1 MVEVVLAVRD
11 DNHGVGGDG
20 GVMWCVAWWCDGDD
34 VKVAVAAVKW
44 GRRGVAARGG
54 EWCGGSYRSREGEYS
69 WGSPEMFFGVGGG
82 SRMWAAVAGVVAG
95 NVTTIGQNSTNN
107 TNTFSAA
114 GPSNSDVNP
123 TLREYSYVDHSQ
135 YPNDPTMP
143 ALEDIT
149 YSDDK
154 EDVGVEAD
162 FSNLE
167 TTITISPI
175 LTTRVHKD
183 HPVTQIIGDLST
195 ATQIR
200 YMTRM
205 VKDQV
210 DLPNG
215 KKAMGTKWVFRNK
228 KDERGIVFRNKARL
242 AAQGHI
248 KEEGIDYEEVFA
260 AVARIKAIRLFLAY
274 ASFMGFMV
282 YQMDVKSAFLYETIE
297 EEVYVYQ
304 PPGFEDPDYP
314 DKVQFRRTSLTGFP
328 AQSIRSSNT
337 IALDSPYLLVL
348 LPERLKADNM
358 NLASH
363 LPQICLMLTLEGFPF
378 ITVNSKEYHSECSG
392 NYHKDNA

>member
-1 MVEVVLAVRD
+1 FEVKEPKFEGRKPESEV
-11 DNHGVGGDG
+11 
-20 GVMWCVAWWCDGDD
+20 D
-34 VKVAVAAVKW
+34 VSPSSSAKTKKHDAKTK
-44 GRRGVAARGG
+44 
-54 EWCGGSYRSREGEYS
+54 REAKGK
-69 WGSPEMFFGVGGG
+69 SPID
-82 SRMWAAVAGVVAG
+82 
-95 NVTTIGQNSTNN
+95 TTIGQNSTNN

-205 VKDQV
+205 VKDQG
-210 DLPNG
+210 DLL
-215 KKAMGTKWVFRNK
+215 R
-228 KDERGIVFRNKARL
+228 
-242 AAQGHI
+242 
-248 KEEGIDYEEVFA
+248 
-260 AVARIKAIRLFLAY
+260 
-274 ASFMGFMV
+274 
-282 YQMDVKSAFLYETIE
+282 
-297 EEVYVYQ
+297 
-304 PPGFEDPDYP
+304 
-314 DKVQFRRTSLTGFP
+314 
-328 AQSIRSSNT
+328 
-337 IALDSPYLLVL
+337 
-348 LPERLKADNM
+348 
-358 NLASH
+358 
-363 LPQICLMLTLEGFPF
+363 
-378 ITVNSKEYHSECSG
+378 
-392 NYHKDNA
+392 